1 MEEKRDYDKE
11 LEKKDTLMW
20 SDEDYKSM
28 EKLTGFSE
36 EDVQKENKKALQ
48 ILLYSLAFIFILGI
62 GILIGYN
69 LPRLSKKEEK
79 TQPPIEEVI
88 KDDLIINDAYTK
100 KNASG
105 ELYLYLEDNQSET
118 YSIMDLSKFTSYQ
131 FSIYNNNLY
140 LLIFDDNYKLYQIN
154 VNQNGY
160 RTEYIKSFDID
171 EFSNVYLNDNI
182 IYYSVSKT
190 LEMYNID
197 NNETTKIEVNL
208 AEILSIKNN
217 KILYKNDNKVYLYDL
232 ITKNEE
238 ELGEDYLY
246 ATVVNDDK
254 ILYFVKNN
262 KRNTILFYEY
272 SNGQHEFISESTM
285 ENLQLLNYQGTYI
298 YIDKNTAYVF
308 ENEQNKEI
316 YKINE
321 GISEI
326 AFINKEEVIFIPSTY
341 NITTCDN
348 AKTKVGVYNLL
359 FKQLKEQEIEGCLE
373 TQIINDLTLA
383 KNIKN

>member
-48 ILLYSLAFIFILGI
+48 ILLYLLAFILILGI

-69 LPRLSKKEEK
+69 MPRLSNKEEK
-79 TQPPIEEVI
+79 NQPLIEEVI

-118 YSIMDLSKFTSYQ
+118 YSIMDLSKFTNYQ

-140 LLIFDDNYKLYQIN
+140 LLLFDSNYKLYQIN

-182 IYYSVSKT
+182 IYYSVSKN
-190 LEMYNID
+190 LEIYNID
-197 NNETTKIEVNL
+197 NNETTKMEVNL
-208 AEILSIKNN
+208 DEILSIKNN

-232 ITKNEE
+232 ITKTEE
-238 ELGEDYLY
+238 ELGNDYLY
-246 ATVVNDDK
+246 ATIVNDDK

-262 KRNTILFYEY
+262 RRNTILFYEY
-272 SNGQHEFISESTM
+272 SNGQHEFISELTM
-285 ENLQLLNYQGTYI
+285 KNLQLLNYQETYI

-326 AFINKEEVIFIPSTY
+326 AFITKEEVIFIPSTY

-348 AKTKVGVYNLL
+348 VKTKVGVYNLL
-359 FKQLKEQEIEGCLE
+359 YKQLKEQEIEGCLE
-373 TQIINDLTLA
+373 TKIINDLTLA

>member
-1 MEEKRDYDKE
+1 
-11 LEKKDTLMW
+11 
-20 SDEDYKSM
+20 
-28 EKLTGFSE
+28 
-36 EDVQKENKKALQ
+36 
-48 ILLYSLAFIFILGI
+48 
-62 GILIGYN
+62 
-69 LPRLSKKEEK
+69 
-79 TQPPIEEVI
+79 
-88 KDDLIINDAYTK
+88 
-100 KNASG
+100 
-105 ELYLYLEDNQSET
+105 
-118 YSIMDLSKFTSYQ
+118 
-131 FSIYNNNLY
+131 
-140 LLIFDDNYKLYQIN
+140 
-154 VNQNGY
+154 
-160 RTEYIKSFDID
+160 
-171 EFSNVYLNDNI
+171 
-182 IYYSVSKT
+182 
-190 LEMYNID
+190 MYNID
-197 NNETTKIEVNL
+197 NNETTKMEVNL

-272 SNGQHEFISESTM
+272 SNGQHKFISESTM
-285 ENLQLLNYQGTYI
+285 ENLQLLNYQETYI

-341 NITTCDN
+341 NIATCDN

-373 TQIINDLTLA
+373 TKIINDLTLA

>member
-20 SDEDYKSM
+20 SEEDYKSM

-62 GILIGYN
+62 GILIVYN

>member
-1 MEEKRDYDKE
+1 M
-11 LEKKDTLMW
+11 
-20 SDEDYKSM
+20 
-28 EKLTGFSE
+28 
-36 EDVQKENKKALQ
+36 
-48 ILLYSLAFIFILGI
+48 
-62 GILIGYN
+62 
-69 LPRLSKKEEK
+69 PRLSKKEEK

-88 KDDLIINDAYTK
+88 KDDLTINDAYTK

-118 YSIMDLSKFTSYQ
+118 YSIMDLSKFTNYQ

-140 LLIFDDNYKLYQIN
+140 LLLLDSNYKLYQIN

-160 RTEYIKSFDID
+160 RTKYIKSFDID

-197 NNETTKIEVNL
+197 NNETTKMEVNL

-232 ITKNEE
+232 ITKTEE
-238 ELGEDYLY
+238 ELGNDYLY
-246 ATVVNDDK
+246 ATIVNDDK

-272 SNGQHEFISESTM
+272 SNEQHEFISESTM
-285 ENLQLLNYQGTYI
+285 ENLQLLNYQETYI

-359 FKQLKEQEIEGCLE
+359 YKQLKEQEIEGCLE
-373 TQIINDLTLA
+373 TKIINNLTLA